1 MKRLALFASGSGTNV
16 ENIARYFD
24 GHAEISVELILCNNP
39 SAGVIERANRL
50 GIPIRLFDRQ
60 QFRSGEVRSWL
71 EEARIDWV
79 ILAGF
84 LWLVPKELVEAFPN
98 RILNIHPALLP
109 SYGGKGMYG
118 DRVHEAV
125 VAANETQSGITIHLV
140 NEHYDEGNTVFQA
153 SFPVEPGD
161 TAAEVARKCH
171 ELEYKHYPP
180 VIEEAVLKGIP
191 S

>member
-24 GHAEISVELILCNNP
+24 GHAGISVELILCNNP

-50 GIPIRLFDRQ
+50 GIPLRLFDRQ

-171 ELEYKHYPP
+171 ELEYKHYPA
-180 VIEEAVLKGIP
+180 VIEEAVLKGL
-191 S
+191 